1 MAATSPDMEAAG
13 RAGSQGARWGQRP
26 LVPGASGDADFP
38 SAIKD
43 HRKRQEEPEEM
54 EPEEL
59 LLDYEAE
66 PVPEQ
71 VEHSL
76 PFCSEAPKHPGTLK
90 HSEREPVDQA
100 TEDQQLEAIQA
111 HVREMTEEIDKIKEM
126 QKELAQLM
134 KMHSP
139 AGNQGQVVL
148 SPEEKKQAD
157 ARSIYVGNVDYGA
170 SAEELEAHFLGCGSI
185 NRVTILSDKF
195 SGHPKGFAYIEFSD
209 KESAKISLSLDESLF
224 RGRQIKVI
232 PKRTNRPG
240 LSTTNR
246 GFPRAH
252 YGGRSTNHRSD
263 SQSHGRF
270 HRRPGGPVYRG
281 RPVRRGGSRA
291 PSWYPLY

>member
-1 MAATSPDMEAAG
+1 ME
-13 RAGSQGARWGQRP
+13 
-26 LVPGASGDADFP
+26 
-38 SAIKD
+38 
-43 HRKRQEEPEEM
+43 
-54 EPEEL
+54 
-59 LLDYEAE
+59 
-66 PVPEQ
+66 
-71 VEHSL
+71 
-76 PFCSEAPKHPGTLK
+76 
-90 HSEREPVDQA
+90 
-100 TEDQQLEAIQA
+100 QLEAIQA

-246 GFPRAH
+246 GFPRAR
-252 YGGRSTNHRSD
+252 YGGRSTNHRSE

-270 HRRPGGPVYRG
+270 HHRPGGPVYRG

-291 PSWYPLY
+291 PSWYTPY